1 MPTQRIYTSSSGDIW
16 DLVRE
21 EGTGCLYVKHT
32 PNLASG
38 GMGSYI
44 DLVTFLGR
52 NSHSDW
58 SSVVVGHRKGALRF
72 TYLGDKDN
80 PWTRSSAGAQRRF
93 AVPPIASVHMGL
105 KCTCAGRIRTV
116 TR

>member
-1 MPTQRIYTSSSGDIW
+1 MPTRRIYTSSSGDIW

-21 EGTGCLYVKHT
+21 EGIGCLHVKHT

-52 NSHSDW
+52 NSRSAEC
-58 SSVVVGHRKGALRF
+58 VALLEMIGTLIDR
-72 TYLGDKDN
+72 D
-80 PWTRSSAGAQRRF
+80 
-93 AVPPIASVHMGL
+93 
-105 KCTCAGRIRTV
+105 
-116 TR
+116 